1 VQVLVDTSIWSLAL
15 RRHKH
20 RPTEAESELIAM
32 LRSLIQDGR
41 ARVIGPIRQ
50 ELLSGIREPAQF
62 ERLRVQLRAF
72 SDEALTVE
80 DYEKAAH
87 LSNEC
92 RRRGVAGSGV
102 DFLICAVA
110 MAREW
115 RIFTSD
121 SDFHSYAKVLP
132 LQFHSL
138 SHSNDAD

>member
-1 VQVLVDTSIWSLAL
+1 VQVLVDTNIWSLAL
-15 RRHKH
+15 RRH
-20 RPTEAESELIAM
+20 RNRTSEAETERVAM

-41 ARVIGPIRQ
+41 ARLIGPIRQ
-50 ELLSGIREPAQF
+50 ELLSGIRESGQF
-62 ERLRVQLRAF
+62 ERLRAQLRAF
-72 SDEALTVE
+72 SDEALSMA

-92 RRRGVAGSGV
+92 RRRGLAGSGV

-121 SDFHSYAKVLP
+121 SDFRSYAKVVP
-132 LQFHSL
+132 LQFHS
-138 SHSNDAD
+138 SSTSDNFD